1 MMIASTKLG
10 HRSGCEFWIASSGLD
25 HHGFLQ
31 DLQIPSVEALELSQ
45 LLDPAFTKPYIYQK
59 SWNEGK
65 SDVLALLH
73 TSGST
78 GLPKLVPVYLET
90 AATVDGF
97 HLMESTNGKRPT
109 GVEWTG
115 TRQLCAMPLFHIA
128 GICLGLY
135 SAVFFEWTVVLPS
148 AGPIMQHVIE
158 DALDHI
164 SLDSAFISPSV
175 LQDISKSPRVL
186 KKLSK
191 LKFITSAGGPI
202 PQSVGDLIHSRVPI
216 MQTMG
221 MTEGQWLASV
231 VTHPDEWA
239 YYYFHPRT
247 GVEMRPY
254 SEGLSELVFVQNPKL
269 SATQSVFKTFPNLDI
284 WETKDLYSRHPKHP
298 DLWKYEM
305 RRDDLI
311 ILSNG

>member
-1 MMIASTKLG
+1 MS
-10 HRSGCEFWIASSGLD
+10 HY
-25 HHGFLQ
+25 GFLS
-31 DLQIPSVEALELSQ
+31 DAQIPSIEAPGLFE
-45 LLDPAFTKPYIYQK
+45 LLDPKPVTCYPYQK
-59 SWNEGK
+59 DWDQGK
-65 SDVLALLH
+65 SDILALLH

-97 HLMESTNGKRPT
+97 HLMEPINGKRPT

-115 TRQLCAMPLFHIA
+115 TKQLCAMPLFHVA

-135 SAVFFEWTVVLPS
+135 SAVFFNWGVVLPS
-148 AGPIMQHVIE
+148 PGPIMQHVIE
-158 DALDHI
+158 DALDNI
-164 SLDSAFISPSV
+164 LLDSAFISPSV
-175 LQDISKSPRVL
+175 LQDIAKSPRVL
-186 KKLSK
+186 EKLSK

-202 PQSVGDLIHSRVPI
+202 PQSVGDLIHPRVPI

-231 VTHPDEWA
+231 VTHPEEWA

-254 SEGLSELVFVQNPKL
+254 SDDLFELVFVQNPKL
-269 SATQSVFKTFPNLDI
+269 SATQPVFKTLPDGEI
-284 WETKDLYSRHPKHP
+284 WETKDLYSQHPTHSN
-298 DLWKYEM
+298 LWKHEM

-311 ILSNG
+311 ILSNGERFNPLAA